1 MSEKKMGF
9 EASMARLE
17 QIVKLLE
24 RGEVSLDESL
34 KLYQEGTELVR
45 TCGQMLDQAQMQVT
59 KVVPAADGTHNF
71 EVFDD
76 GTQE

>member
-1 MSEKKMGF
+1 MSEQTLGF

-45 TCGQMLDQAQMQVT
+45 RCGLLLDNAQMQVM
-59 KVVPAADGTHNF
+59 KVVPQADGTPAL

-76 GTQE
+76 GAQV

>member
-1 MSEKKMGF
+1 MSEKKVCF
-9 EASMARLE
+9 EASLARLE

-45 TCGQMLDQAQMQVT
+45 LCGQLLDNAQMQVT
-59 KVVPAADGTHNF
+59 KVVPSGNGTPTF

>member
-1 MSEKKMGF
+1 MSEKNVGF
-9 EASMARLE
+9 EASLARLE

-45 TCGQMLDQAQMQVT
+45 LCGQLLDNAQMQVL
-59 KVVPAADGTHNF
+59 KVVPAGDGTPTF

-76 GTQE
+76 GTEE

>member
-1 MSEKKMGF
+1 MSEKNVGF
-9 EASMARLE
+9 EGSLARLE

-34 KLYQEGTELVR
+34 KLYQEGTKLVR
-45 TCGQMLDQAQMQVT
+45 LCGQLLDNAQMQVM
-59 KVVPAADGTHNF
+59 KVIPAGDGTPTF

-76 GTQE
+76 GTEE

>member
-1 MSEKKMGF
+1 MSEKNVGF
-9 EASMARLE
+9 EGSLARLE

-45 TCGQMLDQAQMQVT
+45 LCGQLLDNAQMQVM
-59 KVVPAADGTHNF
+59 KVIPAGDGTPTF

-76 GTQE
+76 GTED

>member
-1 MSEKKMGF
+1 MSEKNVGF
-9 EASMARLE
+9 EGSLARLE

-45 TCGQMLDQAQMQVT
+45 LCGQLLDNAQMQVM
-59 KVVPAADGTHNF
+59 KLIPAGDGTPTF

-76 GTQE
+76 GTEE

>member
-1 MSEKKMGF
+1 MSEKNVCF
-9 EASMARLE
+9 EASLARLE

-45 TCGQMLDQAQMQVT
+45 LCGQLLDNAQMQVT
-59 KVVPAADGTHNF
+59 KVVPSENGTPTF

>member
-1 MSEKKMGF
+1 MSEKNVGF
-9 EASMARLE
+9 EGSLARLE

-45 TCGQMLDQAQMQVT
+45 LCGQLLDNAQMQVM
-59 KVVPAADGTHNF
+59 KVVPAGDGAPTF

-76 GTQE
+76 GTEE

>member
-45 TCGQMLDQAQMQVT
+45 ICGQMLDQAQMQVT
-59 KVVPAADGTHNF
+59 KVVPAADGTPNF

>member
-1 MSEKKMGF
+1 MSEKNVGF
-9 EASMARLE
+9 EGSLARLE

-45 TCGQMLDQAQMQVT
+45 LCGQLLDNAQMQVM
-59 KVVPAADGTHNF
+59 KVIPAGDGTPTF

-76 GTQE
+76 GTEE